1 MATEI
6 QARAGAP
13 SAPDGMPYE
22 LFVYL
27 IYDEFEF
34 SASGPGKITFEGSY
48 YPVQYLPTSDKNVGW
63 YLDQNYT
70 KPATTTYIED
80 YILGMDVGNNYIFGG
95 INLYGRLEEN
105 QVRFRYGTFAANKF
119 VNGNSMQLAHK
130 PGTIFMAAVGEGT
143 REKAYLIFDDG
154 TSFIDVVPRMVGL
167 SNGGTGA
174 DLSTAKA
181 NSVFIKG
188 STGFGSVAS
197 AAGAFYSTGANKK
210 PTFGTLPV
218 SYGGT
223 GATTFTKYG
232 ILYGDT
238 TNAIKATAAGTAGD
252 LLVSGGS
259 SAAPSY
265 STPSLTVTVNSS
277 TKLPDINF
285 AVGGKTKTA
294 SIPAASST
302 ATGVVTIAAQTFAGD
317 KTFNNNVTVN
327 GALTLAGGT
336 DAYYDTSK
344 NPADSKGAL
353 AVNGGITASKNLR
366 VDGGTIQFA
375 KEAKIKY
382 DNTKQCFN
390 FVF

>member
-1 MATEI
+1 MATEVI
-6 QARAGAP
+6 QSRAK
-13 SAPDGMPYE
+13 APDGDEYE
-22 LFVYL
+22 LRPTL
-27 IYDEFEF
+27 IYDSSEFTVLSYDGMF
-34 SASGPGKITFEGSY
+34 YCTSGDNIPS
-48 YPVQYLPTSDKNVGW
+48 QYLPVTDKPVSW
-63 YLDQNYT
+63 YLDSNYQY
-70 KPATTTYIED
+70 PVTTSYWADFVINPD
-80 YILGMDVGNNYIFGG
+80 YGNNYVFAG
-95 INLYGRLEEN
+95 IRFYGRLEEN

-119 VNGNSMQLAHK
+119 VNGNSMQLEHK

-154 TSFIDVVPRMVGL
+154 TTFIDVVPRMLGL
-167 SNGGTGA
+167 INGGTGA

-181 NSVFIKG
+181 NSVFVKG
-188 STGFGSVAS
+188 STGFDSVAS
-197 AAGAFYSTGANKK
+197 AAGAFYSAGTNKK
-210 PTFGTLPV
+210 PIFGTLPV

-302 ATGVVTIAAQTFAGD
+302 TTGVVTIAAQTFAGD